1 MKTIN
6 NWNKP
11 NTLLSLINKQNIKQG
26 IRSQI
31 YIPKIKLNIVSK
43 MNLIYS

>member
-11 NTLLSLINKQNIKQG
+11 NTLLSLISKQNIKQG

-31 YIPKIKLNIVSK
+31 YIPKIKLKIVSK